1 VRPACGVGFA
11 QAMELLLWRWSTAVQ
26 ASSLATLALFFF
38 ALSRSVRLDEVR
50 TWSAAWAWNLAA
62 LLVTL
67 AHWHFQ
73 PGPAFFRPTSIAYAL
88 TKVGFVLLLVQGAYG
103 LKHPGR
109 RLWSRRTVAPALLLY
124 AVVIGLF
131 APTIDHL
138 GRIHHAVLAVLLAAG
153 AWVIHRRPRVRGLN
167 WLVAGLGI
175 RAVLALGETA
185 AFALQFGAAASTEV
199 AGQVRWFLAAA
210 SSFDQGAE
218 WLLALGC
225 VIALSER
232 VQRDLRQANE
242 GLLAAQEDLRRL
254 ADRDPLT
261 ALANRRQLPEA
272 LRAVQPAG
280 AQLLFF
286 DLDGFK
292 QINDRY
298 GHHVGDECLKRFA
311 EALRE
316 CFRPGDTL
324 VRYAGDEFLVVAGGL
339 DEVSARGRVETLR
352 ERLLWGVAGGPPVRF
367 SVGLAALPA
376 GGVPED
382 AVQAAD
388 AAMYAAKASAGRARR
403 RA

>member
-1 VRPACGVGFA
+1 
-11 QAMELLLWRWSTAVQ
+11 M
-26 ASSLATLALFFF
+26 
-38 ALSRSVRLDEVR
+38 
-50 TWSAAWAWNLAA
+50 
-62 LLVTL
+62 
-67 AHWHFQ
+67 
-73 PGPAFFRPTSIAYAL
+73 
-88 TKVGFVLLLVQGAYG
+88 
-103 LKHPGR
+103 
-109 RLWSRRTVAPALLLY
+109 
-124 AVVIGLF
+124 
-131 APTIDHL
+131 
-138 GRIHHAVLAVLLAAG
+138 
-153 AWVIHRRPRVRGLN
+153 
-167 WLVAGLGI
+167 
-175 RAVLALGETA
+175 
-185 AFALQFGAAASTEV
+185 
-199 AGQVRWFLAAA
+199 
-210 SSFDQGAE
+210 
-218 WLLALGC
+218 
-225 VIALSER
+225 IALSER

-272 LRAVQPAG
+272 LRAVQPEG

-311 EALRE
+311 GALRE
-316 CFRPGDTL
+316 CFRPGRRAHP
-324 VRYAGDEFLVVAGGL
+324 VR
-339 DEVSARGRVETLR
+339 RGRVPGGGGGPRRGVGPARVESLR

-388 AAMYAAKASAGRARR
+388 AAMYAAKASRPVAPRR

>member
-1 VRPACGVGFA
+1 
-11 QAMELLLWRWSTAVQ
+11 MELLLWRWSTAVQ

-38 ALSRSVRLDEVR
+38 ALSRSIRLDEVR
-50 TWSAAWAWNLAA
+50 IWSAAWAWNLAA
-62 LLVTL
+62 LLITL

-73 PGPAFFRPTSIAYAL
+73 PGPAFFPPTSIGYAL
-88 TKVGFVLLLVQGAYG
+88 TKVAFVLLLVQGAYG
-103 LKHPGR
+103 LKHPGG
-109 RLWSRRTVAPALLLY
+109 RLWSWRTVAPALVLY
-124 AVVIGLF
+124 ALVIGLF

-138 GRIHHAVLAVLLAAG
+138 GRIHHAVLAVLFAAG
-153 AWVIHRRPRVRGLN
+153 AYVIHRRPLVPGLG

-175 RAVLALGETA
+175 RALLAAGESA
-185 AFALQFGAAASTEV
+185 AFATQLGASATDV
-199 AGQVRWFLAAA
+199 VVRRFLAAA

-261 ALANRRQLPEA
+261 ALANRRQLPQA
-272 LRAVQPAG
+272 LRAVQPEG
-280 AQLLFF
+280 ARLLFF

-311 EALRE
+311 AALRE
-316 CFRPGDTL
+316 SFRPGDTL
-324 VRYAGDEFLVVAGGL
+324 IRYAGDEFLVVAGGL
-339 DEVSARGRVETLR
+339 DEASARARVAALR
-352 ERLLWGVAGGPPVRF
+352 ERLQWGGASAPAIRF
-367 SVGLAALPA
+367 SVGVAALAP

-382 AVQAAD
+382 AVRAAD
-388 AAMYAAKASAGRARR
+388 ESMYAAKEVGRRQSKAPR

>member
-1 VRPACGVGFA
+1 
-11 QAMELLLWRWSTAVQ
+11 MELLLWRWSTAVQ
-26 ASSLATLALFFF
+26 AASLVSIALFFL
-38 ALSRSVRLDEVR
+38 ALRRSIRLGEVR
-50 TWSAAWAWNLAA
+50 SWAAAWTWNLAA
-62 LLVTL
+62 LAVTL
-67 AHWHFQ
+67 VHWYFR
-73 PGPAFFRPTSIAYAL
+73 PGPAFFAPSAVAYAL
-88 TKVGFVLLLVQGAYG
+88 TKVAFVLLLVAGGLRLKRPGDRLLAPRVVLPALAAYG
-103 LKHPGR
+103 VAIAVFATTLD
-109 RLWSRRTVAPALLLY
+109 RL
-124 AVVIGLF
+124 GLV
-131 APTIDHL
+131 
-138 GRIHHAVLAVLLAAG
+138 HHAVLAALFAAGAVLVDRRPRATGLGWLAAG
-153 AWVIHRRPRVRGLN
+153 LAVRAL
-167 WLVAGLGI
+167 
-175 RAVLALGETA
+175 LALAESI
-185 AFALQFGAAASTEV
+185 AFGMQFGDAAGTELAV
-199 AGQVRWFLAAA
+199 TVRWFLAAA

-261 ALANRRQLPEA
+261 ALANRRHLAEA
-272 LRAVQPAG
+272 LRAVQPEG

-311 EALRE
+311 AALRE
-316 CFRPGDTL
+316 SFRPGDTL
-324 VRYAGDEFLVVAGGL
+324 IRYAGDEFLVVAGGL
-339 DEVSARGRVETLR
+339 DEASARGRVEALR

-376 GGVPED
+376 GGVPDE

-388 AAMYAAKASAGRARR
+388 AAMYAAKEATGRARPGSR
-403 RA
+403 RPA